1 MPRTVFRRPKNSRVE
16 LHACKS
22 STPGDKPC
30 GQTGSGSRRRAR
42 ASPWAWAPAAT
53 AVSSGGPS
61 WARWR
66 RGFPGR
72 KVRVRPT
79 ARPPAGGAKALERV
93 AGPDAR
99 LSTGIHRAGCRDGIS
114 PPIVR
119 KVIHSWGHNAFVDVG
134 IGPLG
139 GPFPA
144 ERRVAIGGYP
154 GVSPGNQRMRGRA
167 GRQRFSVGRGVG
179 FVESQS
185 CKFST
190 LWTSAVEN
198 APTGCAPRISRP
210 VRPQVL
216 TACGR
221 LGLQW
226 MRGARGRRQ

>member
-42 ASPWAWAPAAT
+42 ASPWARAPAAT

-72 KVRVRPT
+72 KVRVCPT

-99 LSTGIHRAGCRDGIS
+99 LSTGIHRAGRRDGIS

-134 IGPLG
+134 IGPSEA
-139 GPFPA
+139 PFPQNVGSRSA
-144 ERRVAIGGYP
+144 ATREYRLVISGCGAVRGGRGSRWAAVWVSWSHNRVSSPHCGQALWKTHRP
-154 GVSPGNQRMRGRA
+154 GVYGGLPDR
-167 GRQRFSVGRGVG
+167 
-179 FVESQS
+179 
-185 CKFST
+185 
-190 LWTSAVEN
+190 SAHR
-198 APTGCAPRISRP
+198 C
-210 VRPQVL
+210 
-216 TACGR
+216 
-221 LGLQW
+221 
-226 MRGARGRRQ
+226 